1 MIIITCKDKR
11 NEYIPDI
18 NTQYTKC
25 EINLQ
30 RSARAPATIDDVID
44 ANREWKKIFRYNI
57 NSSG

>member
-1 MIIITCKDKR
+1 MKWNIKD
-11 NEYIPDI
+11 YIPDI

-44 ANREWKKIFRYNI
+44 ANREWKKIYRYNI